1 MSASDSYIIQDALP
15 EQDEID
21 SLPSSVA
28 SSEVD
33 SEEESDAQ
41 KEWEASLQQ
50 LELILTMMIVPY
62 AGKYFGR
69 RFAYWSKFDTHPDE
83 FVPTRI
89 NVLIMCLLQVGQ
101 STWSGCIL
109 WRSDLR
115 IKGPLDWLVLWR
127 LLRPCDEVWR
137 RVQKT
142 RYIPLIWNCCR
153 QSCELENGV
162 KKGLPEICIESCCE
176 NAHMLLSRST
186 FSV

>member
-1 MSASDSYIIQDALP
+1 MLQSPVLVTMSASMSASDSYIIQDALP

-69 RFAYWSKFDTHPDE
+69 RFAYWSKFDTHPYGFYADE
-83 FVPTRI
+83 
-89 NVLIMCLLQVGQ
+89 N
-101 STWSGCIL
+101 
-109 WRSDLR
+109 
-115 IKGPLDWLVLWR
+115 
-127 LLRPCDEVWR
+127 
-137 RVQKT
+137 
-142 RYIPLIWNCCR
+142 
-153 QSCELENGV
+153 
-162 KKGLPEICIESCCE
+162 
-176 NAHMLLSRST
+176 
-186 FSV
+186 

>member
-1 MSASDSYIIQDALP
+1 MLQSPVLVTMSASMSASDSYIIQDALP

-69 RFAYWSKFDTHPDE
+69 RFAYWSKFDTQPYGIYADE
-83 FVPTRI
+83 
-89 NVLIMCLLQVGQ
+89 N
-101 STWSGCIL
+101 
-109 WRSDLR
+109 
-115 IKGPLDWLVLWR
+115 
-127 LLRPCDEVWR
+127 
-137 RVQKT
+137 
-142 RYIPLIWNCCR
+142 
-153 QSCELENGV
+153 
-162 KKGLPEICIESCCE
+162 
-176 NAHMLLSRST
+176 
-186 FSV
+186 